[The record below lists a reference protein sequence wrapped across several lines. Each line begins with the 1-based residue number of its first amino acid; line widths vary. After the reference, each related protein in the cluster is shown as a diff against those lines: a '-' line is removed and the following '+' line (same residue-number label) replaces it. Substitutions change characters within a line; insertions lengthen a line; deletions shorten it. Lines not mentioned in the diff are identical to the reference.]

1 MYSYAPTSDF
11 DRLQGGCVVAL
22 GCFDGLHIG
31 HRTLL
36 CQAKQLA
43 KAEGLPLVVYSPEAK
58 KGQALLTTPKEKEAL
73 LYGFGA
79 DLVILA
85 DFEKIKGLS
94 AEQFVCD
101 VLWERLHCRIAVC
114 GYNFRFGAK
123 AAGDCVL
130 LSVLLRDK
138 GAETVVLPAVRVAD
152 QDVSST
158 RIRSLL
164 LDGNVEGANELL
176 EKPYCLSGAVRHGRQ
191 IGRTLGFP
199 TANLAFPEGKLV
211 PKHGVYY
218 AHAHTHL
225 GVFGAI
231 CNIGLRPTFD
241 DTPPKPVLEAHLL
254 DFSGD
259 LYEQQIQIRF
269 IRFLRPE
276 MRFPDPDALA
286 DAVRRDIQTAKDL
299 AASDPILTKETI

>member
-1 MYSYAPTSDF
+1 
-11 DRLQGGCVVAL
+11 
-22 GCFDGLHIG
+22 
-31 HRTLL
+31 
-36 CQAKQLA
+36 
-43 KAEGLPLVVYSPEAK
+43 
-58 KGQALLTTPKEKEAL
+58 
-73 LYGFGA
+73 
-79 DLVILA
+79 
-85 DFEKIKGLS
+85 
-94 AEQFVCD
+94 
-101 VLWERLHCRIAVC
+101 
-114 GYNFRFGAK
+114 
-123 AAGDCVL
+123 
-130 LSVLLRDK
+130 
-138 GAETVVLPAVRVAD
+138 VAD

-164 LDGNVEGANELL
+164 LDGNIEGANELL

-218 AHAHTHL
+218 CHAHTPF

-231 CNIGLRPTFD
+231 SNVGLRPTFD
-241 DTPPKPVLEAHLL
+241 DTPPSPVLEAHL
-254 DFSGD
+254 FGFEGD

-286 DAVRRDIQTAKDL
+286 DAVRRDIQTAKNL